1 MGFTFG
7 SEAQLCPHAPQFLTS
22 VIRFT
27 HWLVHRVGVAPVQF
41 GKQLAGC
48 VCSEQLGVEP
58 LQVSEQL
65 PQWAD
70 VLSEAS
76 QPSLG

>member
-1 MGFTFG
+1 M
-7 SEAQLCPHAPQFLTS
+7 
-22 VIRFT
+22 RFT
-27 HWLVHRVGVAPVQF
+27 HWVVHRFGVAPPQL

-48 VCSEQLGVEP
+48 VWSEQMGVAP

-76 QPSLG
+76 QPSSA